1 MKSMKSSNNEPQPN
15 PGRDNERRPEGRGP
29 VFIGYNEEF
38 DSKLRE
44 SAKRDLIES
53 SLLQDTLMKIYRGEF
68 DKLCPKDR
76 SQREADREESDTKA
90 KSNSD
95 DKR

>member
-1 MKSMKSSNNEPQPN
+1 MKSSNSESQPDQ
-15 PGRDNERRPEGRGP
+15 RQDSERRPEGRGP

-68 DKLCPKDR
+68 DKLRQKDR
-76 SQREADREESDTKA
+76 SQQEADREEPDTRA

-95 DKR
+95 DKQ

>member
-1 MKSMKSSNNEPQPN
+1 MKSSNSESQPDQ
-15 PGRDNERRPEGRGP
+15 RQDSERRPEGRGP

-68 DKLCPKDR
+68 DKLRPKDQPR
-76 SQREADREESDTKA
+76 RETDREESDA
-90 KSNSD
+90 QARSNSD
-95 DKR
+95 DKQ

>member
-1 MKSMKSSNNEPQPN
+1 MKSSNSESQPDQ
-15 PGRDNERRPEGRGP
+15 RQDSERRPEGRGP

-68 DKLCPKDR
+68 DKLRPKDQPR
-76 SQREADREESDTKA
+76 RETDREESDAQA

-95 DKR
+95 DKQ

>member
-1 MKSMKSSNNEPQPN
+1 MKSSNNEPQLDS
-15 PGRDNERRPEGRGP
+15 GRDNERRPEGRGP

-68 DKLCPKDR
+68 DKLRPKDQSR
-76 SQREADREESDTKA
+76 RETDREESDAQA

-95 DKR
+95 DKQ

>member
-1 MKSMKSSNNEPQPN
+1 MKSSDSEPQPN
-15 PGRDNERRPEGRGP
+15 PRQDSERRPEGRGP

-68 DKLCPKDR
+68 DKLRPKDR
-76 SQREADREESDTKA
+76 SQQETDREESDTQA

-95 DKR
+95 DRQ

>member
-1 MKSMKSSNNEPQPN
+1 MKSSNSESQPDQ
-15 PGRDNERRPEGRGP
+15 RQDSERRPEGRGP

-68 DKLCPKDR
+68 DKLRPKDQPR
-76 SQREADREESDTKA
+76 RETDREETDAQA

-95 DKR
+95 DKQ

>member
-1 MKSMKSSNNEPQPN
+1 MKSSNSEPQLDSE
-15 PGRDNERRPEGRGP
+15 RDNERRPEGRGP

-68 DKLCPKDR
+68 DKLRPKDQPR
-76 SQREADREESDTKA
+76 RETDREETDAQA

-95 DKR
+95 DKQ

>member
-1 MKSMKSSNNEPQPN
+1 MKSSNSESQPDQ
-15 PGRDNERRPEGRGP
+15 RQDNERRPEGRGP

-68 DKLCPKDR
+68 DKLRPKDQPR
-76 SQREADREESDTKA
+76 RETDREESDAQA

-95 DKR
+95 DKQ

>member
-1 MKSMKSSNNEPQPN
+1 MKSSNSEPQLDS
-15 PGRDNERRPEGRGP
+15 GRDNERRPEGRGP

-68 DKLCPKDR
+68 DKLRPKDQPR
-76 SQREADREESDTKA
+76 RETDREESDAQA

-95 DKR
+95 DKQ

>member
-1 MKSMKSSNNEPQPN
+1 MKSSNSEPQLDSEQ
-15 PGRDNERRPEGRGP
+15 DNERRPEGRGP

-68 DKLCPKDR
+68 DKLRPKDQPR
-76 SQREADREESDTKA
+76 RETDREESDTQA

-95 DKR
+95 DKQ

>member
-1 MKSMKSSNNEPQPN
+1 MKSSNSEPQLDS
-15 PGRDNERRPEGRGP
+15 GRDNERRPEGRGP

-68 DKLCPKDR
+68 DKLRPKDR
-76 SQREADREESDTKA
+76 SQQEADREESDTKA

-95 DKR
+95 DKQ

>member
-1 MKSMKSSNNEPQPN
+1 MKSNNSESQPDQ
-15 PGRDNERRPEGRGP
+15 RQDSERRSEGRGP

-68 DKLCPKDR
+68 DKLRPKDQPR
-76 SQREADREESDTKA
+76 RETDREESDTQA

-95 DKR
+95 DKQ

>member
-1 MKSMKSSNNEPQPN
+1 MKSSNSEPQLDSEQ
-15 PGRDNERRPEGRGP
+15 DNERRPEGRGP

-68 DKLCPKDR
+68 DKLRPKDR
-76 SQREADREESDTKA
+76 SQQEADREESDAQA

>member
-1 MKSMKSSNNEPQPN
+1 MKSSNSEPQLN
-15 PGRDNERRPEGRGP
+15 PRQDSERRPEGRGP

-68 DKLCPKDR
+68 DKLRPKDQPR
-76 SQREADREESDTKA
+76 READREESDA
-90 KSNSD
+90 QARSNPD
-95 DKR
+95 DKQ

>member
-1 MKSMKSSNNEPQPN
+1 MKSSDSEPQPN
-15 PGRDNERRPEGRGP
+15 PRQDSERRPEGRGP

-68 DKLCPKDR
+68 DKLRPKDR
-76 SQREADREESDTKA
+76 SQQETDREESDTQA

-95 DKR
+95 DKQ

>member
-1 MKSMKSSNNEPQPN
+1 MKSSNSEPQLDS
-15 PGRDNERRPEGRGP
+15 GRDNERRPEGRGP

-68 DKLCPKDR
+68 DKLRPKDR
-76 SQREADREESDTKA
+76 SQQETDREESDTQA

-95 DKR
+95 DKQ

>member
-1 MKSMKSSNNEPQPN
+1 MKSSNSESQPDQ
-15 PGRDNERRPEGRGP
+15 RQDSERHPEGRGP

-68 DKLCPKDR
+68 DKLRPKDR
-76 SQREADREESDTKA
+76 SQQEADREESDAQA

-95 DKR
+95 DKQ

>member
-1 MKSMKSSNNEPQPN
+1 MKSSNSEPQLDS
-15 PGRDNERRPEGRGP
+15 GQDNERRPEGRGP

-68 DKLCPKDR
+68 DKLRPKDQPR
-76 SQREADREESDTKA
+76 RETDRGESDAQA

-95 DKR
+95 DKQ

>member
-1 MKSMKSSNNEPQPN
+1 MKSSNSEPQPDQ
-15 PGRDNERRPEGRGP
+15 RQDNERRPEGRGP

-68 DKLCPKDR
+68 DKLRPKDQPR
-76 SQREADREESDTKA
+76 RETDREGSDAQA

-95 DKR
+95 DKQ

>member
-1 MKSMKSSNNEPQPN
+1 MKSSNNEPQPN
-15 PGRDNERRPEGRGP
+15 PGRDNERRPENRGP

-68 DKLCPKDR
+68 DKLRPKDQ

-90 KSNSD
+90 KSSSD

>member
-1 MKSMKSSNNEPQPN
+1 MKSSNNEPQPN
-15 PGRDNERRPEGRGP
+15 PGRDNERRPEGRSP

-68 DKLCPKDR
+68 DKLRPKDQ
-76 SQREADREESDTKA
+76 SQREADREEPDTKA

>member
-1 MKSMKSSNNEPQPN
+1 MKSSNSEPQLDS
-15 PGRDNERRPEGRGP
+15 GQDNERRPESRGP

-68 DKLCPKDR
+68 DKLRPKDQPR
-76 SQREADREESDTKA
+76 RETDREETDAQA

-95 DKR
+95 DKQ

>member
-1 MKSMKSSNNEPQPN
+1 MKSSDNEPQPN
-15 PGRDNERRPEGRGP
+15 SGRDNERRPEGRGP

-68 DKLCPKDR
+68 DKLRPKDQ

-95 DKR
+95 DKQ

>member
-1 MKSMKSSNNEPQPN
+1 MKSSNNEPQPN

-29 VFIGYNEEF
+29 IFIGYNEEF

-68 DKLCPKDR
+68 DKLRPKDR
-76 SQREADREESDTKA
+76 SQQEADREESNTQA

-95 DKR
+95 DKQ

>member
-1 MKSMKSSNNEPQPN
+1 MKSSNSEPQLDSEQ
-15 PGRDNERRPEGRGP
+15 DNERRPEGRGP

-68 DKLCPKDR
+68 DKLRPKDQPR
-76 SQREADREESDTKA
+76 RETDREESDA
-90 KSNSD
+90 QARSNSD
-95 DKR
+95 DK

>member
-1 MKSMKSSNNEPQPN
+1 MKSSNSESQPDQ
-15 PGRDNERRPEGRGP
+15 RQDSERHPEGRGP

-68 DKLCPKDR
+68 DKLRPKDQPR
-76 SQREADREESDTKA
+76 RETDQEESDAQA

-95 DKR
+95 DKQ

>member
-1 MKSMKSSNNEPQPN
+1 MKSSNSEPQLDS
-15 PGRDNERRPEGRGP
+15 GRDNERHPEDRGP

-68 DKLCPKDR
+68 DKLRPKDR
-76 SQREADREESDTKA
+76 SQQEADREESDTKSE
-90 KSNSD
+90 SNSD
-95 DKR
+95 DKQ

>member
-1 MKSMKSSNNEPQPN
+1 MKSSNSEPQLDS
-15 PGRDNERRPEGRGP
+15 GRDNERRPEGRGP

-68 DKLCPKDR
+68 DKLRPKDQPR
-76 SQREADREESDTKA
+76 RETDREETDAQA

-95 DKR
+95 DKQ

>member
-1 MKSMKSSNNEPQPN
+1 MKSSNSEPQPN
-15 PGRDNERRPEGRGP
+15 WRQDSERRPEGRGP

-68 DKLCPKDR
+68 DKLRPKDQPR
-76 SQREADREESDTKA
+76 RETDREESDTQA
-90 KSNSD
+90 ESNSD
-95 DKR
+95 DKQ

>member
-1 MKSMKSSNNEPQPN
+1 MKSSNSEPQPN
-15 PGRDNERRPEGRGP
+15 RRQGSERRPEGRGP

-68 DKLCPKDR
+68 DKLRPKDQ
-76 SQREADREESDTKA
+76 SQREADREEPDTKA

-95 DKR
+95 DKQ

>member
-1 MKSMKSSNNEPQPN
+1 MKSSNNEPQPN

-68 DKLCPKDR
+68 DKLRPKDQSR
-76 SQREADREESDTKA
+76 READREESDTKA

-95 DKR
+95 DKQ

>member
-1 MKSMKSSNNEPQPN
+1 MKSSNSESQLDS
-15 PGRDNERRPEGRGP
+15 GRDNERRPEGRGP

-68 DKLCPKDR
+68 DKLRPKDR
-76 SQREADREESDTKA
+76 SQQEADRGESDTKA

-95 DKR
+95 DKQ

>member
-1 MKSMKSSNNEPQPN
+1 MKSSNSEPQLDS
-15 PGRDNERRPEGRGP
+15 GQDNERRPESRGP

-68 DKLCPKDR
+68 DKLRPKDQPR
-76 SQREADREESDTKA
+76 RETDREESDAQA

-95 DKR
+95 DKQ

>member
-1 MKSMKSSNNEPQPN
+1 MKSSNSESQPDQ
-15 PGRDNERRPEGRGP
+15 RQDSERRPEGRGP

-68 DKLCPKDR
+68 DKLRPKDQPR
-76 SQREADREESDTKA
+76 RETDREESDTQA
-90 KSNSD
+90 KSNAD
-95 DKR
+95 DKQ

>member
-1 MKSMKSSNNEPQPN
+1 MKSSNSEPQPDQ
-15 PGRDNERRPEGRGP
+15 RQDSERRPEGRGP

-68 DKLCPKDR
+68 DKLRPKDQPR
-76 SQREADREESDTKA
+76 RETDREETDAQA

-95 DKR
+95 DKQ

>member
-1 MKSMKSSNNEPQPN
+1 MKSSNSEPQPN
-15 PGRDNERRPEGRGP
+15 RRRDDERRPEGRGP

-68 DKLCPKDR
+68 DKLRPKDQ
-76 SQREADREESDTKA
+76 SQREADREEPGAKA
-90 KSNSD
+90 KGNSD
-95 DKR
+95 DKQ

>member
-1 MKSMKSSNNEPQPN
+1 MKSSNSEPQLDSEQ
-15 PGRDNERRPEGRGP
+15 DNERRPEGRGP

-68 DKLCPKDR
+68 DKLRPKDQ
-76 SQREADREESDTKA
+76 SQREADREEPDTQA

-95 DKR
+95 NKQ

>member
-1 MKSMKSSNNEPQPN
+1 MKSSNSEPQLDS
-15 PGRDNERRPEGRGP
+15 GRDNERRPEGRGP
-29 VFIGYNEEF
+29 VFIGNNEEF

-68 DKLCPKDR
+68 DKLRPKDQ
-76 SQREADREESDTKA
+76 SQREADREEPDTKA
-90 KSNSD
+90 KGNSD

>member
-1 MKSMKSSNNEPQPN
+1 MKSSNSEPQPN

-29 VFIGYNEEF
+29 IFIGYNEEF

-68 DKLCPKDR
+68 DKLRPKDR
-76 SQREADREESDTKA
+76 SQQEADRGESDTKA

-95 DKR
+95 DKQ